1 MAVWSRR
8 RFAPQPG
15 DYRSEMIVLGVTTYT
30 RRESGE
36 RRMNVRILY
45 LITASALLMGTVSIP
60 AEPLTLE
67 DCIVLARQNSLGLAQ
82 AAADIEKARA
92 GLTGA
97 RSLYY
102 PSVDLSTGYRNQ
114 EGLPGERAGHYSSS
128 VSVQYPIFRGGYIP
142 ANAKVAEI
150 GVQIAEEEYRLAEND
165 VVLSVQEAFFD
176 ILLQQDQ
183 TALVERVL
191 ERREEDLAII
201 RLKYEAGRESWAA
214 VQEAEASLLQA
225 EYRRMKAEKE
235 QFLANARLNL
245 LLDRPSTQEM
255 TLEYEDEIVEYPPL
269 DSLLEEA
276 RDERPEISIRRANA
290 EAVRAQLRQARSH
303 YWPTVSLSASY
314 AWQGETFLEQESDWS
329 AGMNVSLPL
338 FTGFSRRADVAEAI
352 LSLQKEELSLRE
364 LLNTVEEEA
373 ELAYATWELAVVN
386 REVSERSLEAVQEMY
401 RLTKLQYE
409 EGRTSYLFLQQ
420 KETALTQAELDYAS
434 ALFNLRVARAR
445 LENAWGR
452 RN

>member
-1 MAVWSRR
+1 M
-8 RFAPQPG
+8 
-15 DYRSEMIVLGVTTYT
+15 D
-30 RRESGE
+30 
-36 RRMNVRILY
+36 VRILY

-67 DCIVLARQNSLGLAQ
+67 DCVVLARQRSLGVAQ
-82 AAADIEKARA
+82 ATADIEKARA

-142 ANAKVAEI
+142 ANTRIAEI
-150 GVQIAEEEYRLAEND
+150 GVQMAEEQYRLAEND

-214 VQEAEASLLQA
+214 VQEAEASLFQA

-235 QFLANARLNL
+235 QSLAKARLNL

-255 TLEYEDEIVEYPPL
+255 TLEYEDEIVQYPPL
-269 DSLLEEA
+269 DSLIEEA
-276 RDERPEISIRRANA
+276 RDDRPEITIRRANA

-314 AWQGETFLEQESDWS
+314 AWQGEAFLEQESDWS

-338 FTGFSRRADVAEAI
+338 FTGFSRRADVAQAT

-373 ELAYATWELAVVN
+373 ELAYANWELAVVN

-434 ALFNLRVARAR
+434 ALFDLRVARAR